1 MLNLRRFS
9 QKVIEVLP
17 TMETEPKVET
27 TVTQWSVGELGAF
40 FTDNRHFFLSHA
52 SRLMG
57 NSTAAEELV
66 QDALVRV
73 LLAAPELPSKFHAI
87 TYFHRTLENLAKDI
101 YRAEG
106 RRPNL
111 VAVDEVIAEL
121 DQSFIADSDHADVV
135 QRADDLALVRD
146 ALSLLS
152 PAERTALVMWEF
164 DGRSTEEIARTIG
177 VKEKSVRHTISRARA
192 SLRRILEERIVDETR
207 GLTALDLM
215 SSTFR
220 RASVQVKKSSRVAL
234 SLLLILGFFL
244 GLNTL
249 TVTNVGVPLL
259 NPSEDRQSNPAL
271 PLERESK
278 VDRSIKPESN
288 EVLKKKVS
296 EPEVS
301 VRSASPVF
309 AGLDQDGVPQAFSVA
324 DETGLMGELF
334 RGPTE
339 SVRTETGWMITNV
352 VSNRS
357 AGPNVLLDQTVITD
371 AFGTSYLANVSIGMN
386 GVWTPL
392 ETTLF
397 SVDSERLASGG
408 YLITARMMV
417 KGTLD
422 PIIQMPTGVSGT
434 DLDRAPSQ
442 ITVKLLLDPSKTEIL
457 AQAVLIS
464 GSSQS
469 DGA

>member
-1 MLNLRRFS
+1 MDTRPA
-9 QKVIEVLP
+9 IEN
-17 TMETEPKVET
+17 E
-27 TVTQWSVGELGAF
+27 VTQWSVAELGTFYAE
-40 FTDNRHFFLSHA
+40 NRHFFIAHA
-52 SRLMG
+52 SRLIG
-57 NSTAAEELV
+57 NSSSAEELV

-73 LLAAPELPSKFHAI
+73 LFAAPELPSKFHAI

-111 VAVDEVIAEL
+111 VAVDEVVAEL
-121 DQSFIADSDHADVV
+121 DRSLVVDEDHAQVI
-135 QRADDLALVRD
+135 QRADDLALIRD

-164 DGRSTEEIARTIG
+164 DGRSTNEIAQTIG

-192 SLRRILEERIVDETR
+192 SLRRILEERIVDEER

-215 SSTFR
+215 SSTFK
-220 RASVQVKKSSRVAL
+220 RASEQVKKTSRVAM
-234 SLLLILGFFL
+234 SLLLILGAFL
-244 GLNTL
+244 GLNNLSSPNNDLIASNGLNDLKANPIAPKSQDFKVMDLSKSTPTSSAKKDL
-249 TVTNVGVPLL
+249 SRSEASVTPRT
-259 NPSEDRQSNPAL
+259 S
-271 PLERESK
+271 
-278 VDRSIKPESN
+278 
-288 EVLKKKVS
+288 
-296 EPEVS
+296 
-301 VRSASPVF
+301 VF
-309 AGLDQDGVPQAFSVA
+309 AGLDENGIPESFTVA
-324 DETGLMGELF
+324 DESGLVGELF

-339 SVRTETGWMITNV
+339 SLRTETGWMVTNV

-357 AGPNVLLDQTVITD
+357 VGPNMLLDQSVITD

-386 GVWTPL
+386 RVWTPL
-392 ETTLF
+392 EASVI
-397 SVDSERLASGG
+397 SVDSERLSSGD

-417 KGTLD
+417 EEALD
-422 PIIQMPTGVSGT
+422 PVIQMPTGVSGT
-434 DLDRAPSQ
+434 DFDVVPSQ

>member
-1 MLNLRRFS
+1 MNTGPS
-9 QKVIEVLP
+9 VESEVI
-17 TMETEPKVET
+17 
-27 TVTQWSVGELGAF
+27 QWSVAELGAF
-40 FTDNRHFFLSHA
+40 YAENRHFFISHA
-52 SRLMG
+52 SRLIG
-57 NSTAAEELV
+57 NSSSAEELV

-73 LLAAPELPSKFHAI
+73 LFAAPELPSKFHAI
-87 TYFHRTLENLAKDI
+87 TYFHRTLENLAKDV

-121 DQSFIADSDHADVV
+121 DKTFVVDEDHSQVI
-135 QRADDLALVRD
+135 QRADDLALIRD

-164 DGRSTEEIARTIG
+164 DGRSTIEIAETIG

-192 SLRRILEERIVDETR
+192 SLRRILEERIVDEKR

-215 SSTFR
+215 STTFR
-220 RASVQVKKSSRVAL
+220 RASEQAKKSSRVAM
-234 SLLLILGFFL
+234 SLLLILGAFL
-244 GLNTL
+244 GLNNL
-249 TVTNVGVPLL
+249 SSDNNVLIL
-259 NPSEDRQSNPAL
+259 PSAFEDRKANP
-271 PLERESK
+271 
-278 VDRSIKPESN
+278 IKPNDEVVNRMDLSESTPTSSA
-288 EVLKKKVS
+288 KKDLSRS
-296 EPEVS
+296 EAS
-301 VRSASPVF
+301 VTPSTPVF
-309 AGLDQDGVPQAFSVA
+309 AGLDEYGIPESFTIA
-324 DETGLMGELF
+324 DESGIVGELF

-339 SVRTETGWMITNV
+339 SQRTETGWIISNV

-357 AGPNVLLDQTVITD
+357 FGPNVLLDQSVITD
-371 AFGTSYLANVSIGMN
+371 AFGTSYSANVSIGMN

-392 ETTLF
+392 DASVS
-397 SVDSERLASGG
+397 SVDSERLPSGD

-417 KGTLD
+417 EDALD
-422 PIIQMPTGVSGT
+422 PVIQMPTGVSGT
-434 DLDRAPSQ
+434 DFDVVPSQ
-442 ITVKLLLDPSKTEIL
+442 ITVKLRLDPSKTEIL

>member
-1 MLNLRRFS
+1 MNTRET
-9 QKVIEVLP
+9 IESAV
-17 TMETEPKVET
+17 TE
-27 TVTQWSVGELGAF
+27 WSVAELGAF
-40 FTDNRHFFLSHA
+40 FAENRHYFLSHA
-52 SRLMG
+52 SRLIG
-57 NSTAAEELV
+57 SSSGAEELV

-87 TYFHRTLENLAKDI
+87 TYFHRTLENLAKDL
-101 YRAEG
+101 YRAQG

-111 VAVDEVIAEL
+111 VAVDEVVAEL
-121 DQSFIADSDHADVV
+121 DKSFITDSDHSDVI
-135 QRADDLALVRD
+135 QRADDLALIQD

-164 DGRSTEEIARTIG
+164 DGRSTREIAETIG

-192 SLRRILEERIVDETR
+192 SLRRILEERVVDEAR

-220 RASVQVKKSSRVAL
+220 RASAQVKKSSRVAM
-234 SLLLILGFFL
+234 SLLLILGAFL
-244 GLNTL
+244 GLNNL
-249 TVTNVGVPLL
+249 SISNNGLVLPNGI
-259 NPSEDRQSNPAL
+259 EDRQAKPIAPRSQN
-271 PLERESK
+271 LEGGSLSEPQPTTS
-278 VDRSIKPESN
+278 
-288 EVLKKKVS
+288 LKKNLS
-296 EPEVS
+296 SQEIS
-301 VRSASPVF
+301 VVPSTPLF
-309 AGLDQDGVPQAFSVA
+309 AGLDENGIPESFTVA
-324 DETGLMGELF
+324 DDSGLVGELF

-357 AGPNVLLDQTVITD
+357 VGPNVLLDQSIITD
-371 AFGTSYLANVSIGMN
+371 AFGTSYLANVSIGLN

-392 ETTLF
+392 EATVV
-397 SVDSERLASGG
+397 SIDSERLPSGG
-408 YLITARMMV
+408 YLVTARMTV
-417 KGTLD
+417 EGVLN
-422 PIIQMPTGVSGT
+422 PVIQMPTGVSGT
-434 DLDRAPSQ
+434 DLDRAPSL

-457 AQAVLIS
+457 AQAVLVS

>member
-1 MLNLRRFS
+1 MDMN
-9 QKVIEVLP
+9 KV
-17 TMETEPKVET
+17 VEGA
-27 TVTQWSVGELGAF
+27 VTDWSVAELGAF
-40 FTDNRHFFLSHA
+40 FAENRHYFLSHA
-52 SRLMG
+52 SRLIG
-57 NSTAAEELV
+57 NSSGAEELV

-87 TYFHRTLENLAKDI
+87 TYFHRTLENLAKDL

-111 VAVDEVIAEL
+111 VAVDEVVAEL
-121 DQSFIADSDHADVV
+121 DKSFVTDSDHSDVI
-135 QRADDLALVRD
+135 QRADDLALIRD

-164 DGRSTEEIARTIG
+164 DGRSTREIAQTIG

-192 SLRRILEERIVDETR
+192 SLRRILEERVVDEAR

-215 SSTFR
+215 SSTFK
-220 RASVQVKKSSRVAL
+220 RASAQVKKSSRVAM
-234 SLLLILGFFL
+234 SLLLIIGAFL
-244 GLNTL
+244 GLSNL
-249 TVTNVGVPLL
+249 SISNNGSLVPGGF
-259 NPSEDRQSNPAL
+259 EDRQAKPIAPKSQNSEVSPRSEPGPAT
-271 PLERESK
+271 SM
-278 VDRSIKPESN
+278 
-288 EVLKKKVS
+288 KKNLS
-296 EPEVS
+296 SPEVS
-301 VRSASPVF
+301 VLSSTPLFV
-309 AGLDQDGVPQAFSVA
+309 GLDENGIPQSFTVA
-324 DETGLMGELF
+324 NTSGLVGELF

-339 SVRTETGWMITNV
+339 SLRTETGWMITNV

-357 AGPNVLLDQTVITD
+357 TGPNVLLDQSVITD
-371 AFGTSYLANVSIGMN
+371 SFGTTYLANVSIGLN

-392 ETTLF
+392 EASVI
-397 SVDSERLASGG
+397 SVDSERLPSGG
-408 YLITARMMV
+408 YLVTARMMV
-417 KGTLD
+417 EGVLD
-422 PIIQMPTGVSGT
+422 PVIQMPTGVSGT
-434 DLDRAPSQ
+434 DLDSAPTQ